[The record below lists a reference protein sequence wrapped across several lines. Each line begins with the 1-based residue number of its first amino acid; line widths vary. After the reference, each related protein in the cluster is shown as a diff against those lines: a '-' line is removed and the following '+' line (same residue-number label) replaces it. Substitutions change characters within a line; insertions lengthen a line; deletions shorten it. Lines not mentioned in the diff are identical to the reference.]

1 MATIQQIPGVLDI
14 SLVEGDE
21 FSWSVRIDRDL
32 TGYTLSTGIYN
43 ASLVTPTNIT
53 SPTFTSSV
61 ATTAATSTTPAVTRT
76 TVVLTLTEAQ
86 TDLLDAGGNYRWWM
100 KWVSPGGVT
109 RTIVSGQIDTRLP

>member
-32 TGYTLSTGIYN
+32 AGYTLSTGIYN

-53 SPTFTSSV
+53 SPTFTSST
-61 ATTAATSTTPAVTRT
+61 ATTGGVTRT
-76 TVVLTLTEAQ
+76 TVVLTLTETQ
-86 TDLLDAGGNYRWWM
+86 TDMLDAGGNYRWWM